1 MLLALYKAK
10 CKTSKWYQRIAFHF
24 SLAVVNAWIVYH
36 EIGGSG
42 ALLPSLRQICYSLIR
57 DGASTADETP

>member
-42 ALLPSLRQICYSLIR
+42 ALLPSLRQICYSLIP
-57 DGASTADETP
+57 DEASTAYETP

>member
-10 CKTSKWYQRIAFHF
+10 CKTSKWYQRIAFF

-57 DGASTADETP
+57 DEASTAYETP